1 VRGRGKKEDKES
13 GRGRKE
19 DKLID
24 THLSLQLTAKQL
36 RLFHNRLRLR
46 PYPNPPTPPNPA
58 PQQRLLAITSGL
70 LGTREREREMRGLRS
85 FGRGI
90 YLG

>member
-1 VRGRGKKEDKES
+1 VRERGKEEDKVR

-19 DKLID
+19 DKVID
-24 THLSLQLTAKQL
+24 TYLSLQLAAKQL

-46 PYPNPPTPPNPA
+46 PYPTPPPPPNPA

-70 LGTREREREMRGLRS
+70 LGTREREREMRGLGG